1 MKKQPVQLSP
11 RALAQNKYNSA
22 RANLFLMLALTAVNI
37 ILLFFKSDY
46 MLLFSATV
54 PYLAVLFG
62 QLSGV
67 TSGLVVG
74 VCIAAII
81 ILVYFLCWI
90 LSKKSYG
97 WMIAALVLFSIDTIA
112 LVGFY
117 IFAGEFSGIIDAAIH
132 ALVLYYLIVGTING
146 IKLSKL
152 PEEEEEDEA
161 IIEEE
166 LTAPSEEQ

>member
-97 WMIAALVLFSIDTIA
+97 WMIAALVLFIIDTIYMA
-112 LVGFY
+112 YFY
-117 IFAGEFSGIIDAAIH
+117 ISASDASGILDVVIH
-132 ALVLYYLIVGTING
+132 ALVLYYLFVGVKSGLALKNQ
-146 IKLSKL
+146 
-152 PEEEEEDEA
+152 PAEA
-161 IIEEE
+161 IEVE
-166 LTAPSEEQ
+166 APVTENTEM